1 MPWPTRGSGC
11 GRKGEGEGEGEG
23 EGGTT
28 ERLELA
34 RSGRSPNPGA
44 RRGRGAATT
53 RAEDRARPAVLPAP
67 DGGARGVRPRVL
79 RHHRHRR
86 TRRGALPPVLSDRYQ
101 PPQPPPPPPVPARH

>member
-11 GRKGEGEGEGEG
+11 GREGEGEGE
-23 EGGTT
+23 EGTT

-53 RAEDRARPAVLPAP
+53 RAEDRARPAVLPGP
-67 DGGARGVRPRVL
+67 DGRALGDHPRVL
-79 RHHRHRR
+79 RHHRHRS
-86 TRRGALPPVLSDRYQ
+86 TRRAALTPVRCDRYHT
-101 PPQPPPPPPVPARH
+101 PPPPAPRAP